1 MNSFSNLK
9 KKEIKEKHWC
19 FIALACLLI
28 MLIEMFLLQVP
39 LSPVWKKTQRFSL
52 LLGETE
58 VSVWIEVFKFCEVR
72 DWAGLVDT

>member
-9 KKEIKEKHWC
+9 KKKKEKHWC

-39 LSPVWKKTQRFSL
+39 LFPVWKKTQRFSRMRQDRGL
-52 LLGETE
+52 RVDRG
-58 VSVWIEVFKFCEVR
+58 FKFCEVR
-72 DWAGLVDT
+72 DSVGLVDT

>member
-1 MNSFSNLK
+1 
-9 KKEIKEKHWC
+9 
-19 FIALACLLI
+19 